1 MDEDNFEL
9 DICICIASDF
19 LSSGLFLQLREYPAS
34 QPPWKANG
42 PSQIRLTASK
52 RLPASSVVLPT

>member
-1 MDEDNFEL
+1 MEDDIFDQ
-9 DICICIASDF
+9 DICITLISDL
-19 LSSGLFLQLREYPAS
+19 LSSVPFSNYENTQPAS
-34 QPPWKANG
+34 RPWKANG